1 VRVRVTF
8 EAVVTTSRG
17 EVDLADPEHPCD
29 GWEGPCDQT
38 MGVTQQGCRTQYVDP
53 ELNTSPWLCLVCSE
67 GYHEHWDGMWAEY
80 YSGRL

>member
-1 VRVRVTF
+1 
-8 EAVVTTSRG
+8 
-17 EVDLADPEHPCD
+17 
-29 GWEGPCDQT
+29 